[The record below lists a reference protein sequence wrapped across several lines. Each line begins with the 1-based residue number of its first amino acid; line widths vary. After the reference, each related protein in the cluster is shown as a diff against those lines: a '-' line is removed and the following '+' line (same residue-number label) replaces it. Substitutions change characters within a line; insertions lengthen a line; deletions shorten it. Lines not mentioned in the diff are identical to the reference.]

1 MPDDGRDA
9 ETGNDGTEKQPTG
22 DPLLSVEDLQVRF
35 ETGEE
40 TVHAVNGADFAI
52 DRNETLGL
60 VGESGSGKSVTALS
74 ALGLLDDTA
83 RVEGTVTFDGEPLLE
98 KDDEE
103 LRSLRGDRISM
114 VFQDPGSSLNPVL
127 AVGDQI
133 SETIRTH
140 QPTAGEGI
148 SLFER
153 SILGNLVRPK
163 DAFARQEQ
171 SWEKTVELFE
181 RVSIPLPEQRALE
194 YPHEFSGGMKQR
206 ALIAMAISCQPDL
219 LICDEPTTALDVTIE
234 AQILDLIEEL
244 QREFGT
250 AVLFITHDIGVVR
263 EVCDRVSVM
272 YAGNVVEHGPTTEMF
287 ETPKHPYTRAL
298 LDSVPRL
305 DDDADLDPVP
315 GRVPDMTS
323 EPEGCPFAPR
333 CVYVNDACHETF
345 PPSYPV
351 DADSRPLSVHSRDA
365 ADENSAVTTPPN
377 TPSESLT
384 NTGGHSANCVLYGDD
399 GPLTAPRPHAEL
411 PEDVRI
417 TDSADESP
425 EDSADEPLEDVE
437 SRRDDR

>member
-1 MPDDGRDA
+1 MTDDATDARPATAGDAASAAGSTDRD
-9 ETGNDGTEKQPTG
+9 
-22 DPLLSVEDLQVRF
+22 DPLLSVEDLHVRF
-35 ETGEE
+35 ETSEE
-40 TVHAVNGADFAI
+40 TVHAVNGVDFTI

-83 RVEGTVTFDGEPLLE
+83 RVEGTVDFDGEALLE
-98 KDDEE
+98 KDDDES
-103 LRSLRGDRISM
+103 RSLRGDRISM

-133 SETIRTH
+133 SETVRTH
-140 QPTAGEGI
+140 QPPAGEGI
-148 SLFER
+148 TWFER
-153 SILGNLVRPK
+153 SVLGNLVRPK
-163 DAFARQEQ
+163 DAFAKQTQ

-181 RVSIPLPEQRALE
+181 RVSIPLPDQRALE

-272 YAGNVVEHGPTTEMF
+272 YAGNVVEHGPTETLF
-287 ETPKHPYTRAL
+287 EAPKHPYTQAL
-298 LDSVPRL
+298 LKSVPRL
-305 DDDADLDPVP
+305 DADADLDPVA

-323 EPEGCPFAPR
+323 EPSGCPFAPR
-333 CVYVNDACHETF
+333 CPSENDACHGGF

-351 DADSRPLSVHSRDA
+351 DADSQPLPVRSRDP
-365 ADENSAVTTPPN
+365 ADESEAVTSPPPVAASP
-377 TPSESLT
+377 TAAET
-384 NTGGHSANCVLYGDD
+384 DGHTANCVLYGDD
-399 GPLTAPRPHAEL
+399 EYLTAPRPRSEIPAEL
-411 PEDVRI
+411 R
-417 TDSADESP
+417 ADESTAGDQP
-425 EDSADEPLEDVE
+425 GETEAT
-437 SRRDDR
+437 RGDR